1 MNIPKTVF
9 ESLVK
14 WMAKGPWPEHLQEVL
29 HEHFH
34 AYCDLYNIDE
44 FDELADQ
51 IGPHWFNSLW
61 AAAFEDFLSR
71 DTEDGNVIETY
82 LKRRGW
88 RETPMTKAF
97 MQSMRTSAM
106 SLYEVSDILPGESFL
121 ARDLLRGGE
130 PIRVEE
136 KTATQT
142 LAPWQHIATRLVT
155 VRDQSIIAGCLL
167 PFGPEISANLVEA
180 FHELAENAE
189 MGVEEMF
196 DHTGEP
202 ADDQKIQDTAHKVAL
217 SMMAP
222 VISEI
227 FLLDV
232 LSGSAAGDIPQLY
245 NSDDEEIEFCV
256 LHYPITKGVTQT
268 QIQAILAEAGDME
281 PATQKFW
288 NWFETVKPAGKKR
301 RNPTNGKQLQS
312 QLTDGRTVLG
322 SLEFKGRKLEA
333 QVNSVERASRL
344 KARLQELLGD
354 MVREPLTERMTVEQ
368 ALADHQCDT
377 GAHDPL
383 NLSPQEEAEIH
394 KAFMDQHYRETLD
407 QPIPML
413 DDKTPRQAAR
423 TKKGKDKV
431 AAWIK
436 YLERQTTSGSN
447 KDLGEPYDFLWMWE
461 ELGVADLR
469 K

>member
-1 MNIPKTVF
+1 MNIPKNVF

-14 WMAKGPWPEHLQEVL
+14 WMAKGPWPEHLQDVL

-34 AYCDLYNIDE
+34 AYCDLYDIDE

-51 IGPHWFNSLW
+51 IGPHWFDSLW
-61 AAAFEDFLSR
+61 DAAFEDFLSR

-97 MQSMRTSAM
+97 MQGVRASAM
-106 SLYEVSDILPGESFL
+106 SLYEVSDIRPGESFL
-121 ARDLLRGGE
+121 ARDLLKSGE
-130 PIRVEE
+130 PVRVEE

-142 LAPWQHIATRLVT
+142 LAPWQHIATRLVK
-155 VRDQSIIAGCLL
+155 VRDRNIIAGCLL
-167 PFGPEISANLVEA
+167 PFEPEISNNLVGVYQRITEEGERGVK
-180 FHELAENAE
+180 ELAVQIDSPANPQQLRG
-189 MGVEEMF
+189 MTEEL
-196 DHTGEP
+196 G
-202 ADDQKIQDTAHKVAL
+202 HK
-217 SMMAP
+217 MMAP
-222 VISEI
+222 ALSTA
-227 FLLDV
+227 FLLEV
-232 LSGSAAGDIPQLY
+232 LPGEASVDIPQLY

-256 LHYPITKGVTQT
+256 LHYPITKGVTQK
-268 QIQAILAEAGDME
+268 QIQAVMVNATDME

-288 NWFETVKPAGKKR
+288 NWFETVKPAGEKR
-301 RNPTNGKQLQS
+301 SKPTNGKQFQS

-322 SLEFKGRKLEA
+322 SLEFKGRKLEV
-333 QVNSVERASRL
+333 QVNSVERANRL

-354 MVREPLTERMTVEQ
+354 MVREPLTERITVEQ
-368 ALADHQCDT
+368 ALADHQHDA
-377 GAHDPL
+377 GANEPL
-383 NLSPQEEAEIH
+383 DLTAEEEAEIH

-436 YLERQTTSGSN
+436 YLERQTTSRSN
-447 KDLGEPYDFLWMWE
+447 KDLGDPYDFLWMWE